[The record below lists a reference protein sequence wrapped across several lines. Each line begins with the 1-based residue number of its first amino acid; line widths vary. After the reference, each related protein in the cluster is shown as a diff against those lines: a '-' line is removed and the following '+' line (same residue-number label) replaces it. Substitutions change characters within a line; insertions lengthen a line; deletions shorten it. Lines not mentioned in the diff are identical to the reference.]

1 MNIEATRL
9 VNILSG
15 QTGTFTTSRRRAGVT
30 IEVEIDPSDLS
41 LEGVNATLSKLFVA
55 PAELKMAA
63 PEYWQVCLSNRLRKH
78 RDAWVCQAHPQASDT
93 TQPAQTSDAGISAE
107 DKQNCELSEGSASN
121 SDQCSPTPSWSSP
134 FQEARVSKDTKAPTV
149 ISAPMRIPSEAP
161 RFHHQGTTTLWVVV
175 DELGN
180 VEKVSIA
187 SPVGF
192 GLDDEAVRAVQKWRF
207 RPATANGTPVKAQI
221 NVEVN
226 W

>member
-1 MNIEATRL
+1 M
-9 VNILSG
+9 
-15 QTGTFTTSRRRAGVT
+15 
-30 IEVEIDPSDLS
+30 
-41 LEGVNATLSKLFVA
+41 
-55 PAELKMAA
+55 
-63 PEYWQVCLSNRLRKH
+63 
-78 RDAWVCQAHPQASDT
+78 
-93 TQPAQTSDAGISAE
+93 
-107 DKQNCELSEGSASN
+107 
-121 SDQCSPTPSWSSP
+121 
-134 FQEARVSKDTKAPTV
+134 SKDTKAPTV